1 MTLTASQI
9 NKLKHAP
16 ATDRML
22 PAILQ
27 RWSPRAFADK
37 DVPSDD
43 LRLVFEAARWAPSS
57 FNEQPWR
64 YIAGRRGSETY
75 TRIIETMTANNQAW
89 AGTAPVLM
97 VSTAKLTIGPENK
110 PSYYALHDLGA
121 ASAYMALEAANLGLA
136 LHQMAGYDR
145 EKTRQSLGVPAE
157 FEMGAAI
164 ALGYQG
170 ELHRLTKEEH
180 VKRETAPRTRKGL
193 DDIVFSAWGQPFGF

>member
-16 ATDRML
+16 AVDGML

-37 DVPSDD
+37 DVSSDD
-43 LRLVFEAARWAPSS
+43 LKLVFEAARWAPSS
-57 FNEQPWR
+57 YNEQPWR
-64 YIAGRRGSETY
+64 YIVGRRGSETY
-75 TRIIETMTANNQAW
+75 TKIHESMTANNQTW
-89 AGTAPVLM
+89 AGTAPVIM
-97 VSTAKLTIGPENK
+97 VSITKAIFGPENK
-110 PSYYALHDLGA
+110 PNYYALHDLGA

-145 EKTRQSLGVPAE
+145 EKARQSLSVPHD

-170 ELHRLTKEEH
+170 ELHRLSKEEH
-180 VKRETAPRTRKGL
+180 AKRETAPRTRKEL
-193 DDIVFSAWGQPFGF
+193 SEIVFSAWGQPFGF